1 MRIQFAIEMRDAVG
15 AITWLSDP
23 STSGVRRLTA
33 DKIARARFDTPAAAL
48 DALGQLASAIRLSQ
62 QYEVIEV

>member
-15 AITWLSDP
+15 AITWLTDP

-33 DKIARARFDTPAAAL
+33 DKIARARFDTPAEAI
-48 DALGQLASAIRLSQ
+48 DALGQLGAAIRLSQ
-62 QYEVIEV
+62 HFEVIEV